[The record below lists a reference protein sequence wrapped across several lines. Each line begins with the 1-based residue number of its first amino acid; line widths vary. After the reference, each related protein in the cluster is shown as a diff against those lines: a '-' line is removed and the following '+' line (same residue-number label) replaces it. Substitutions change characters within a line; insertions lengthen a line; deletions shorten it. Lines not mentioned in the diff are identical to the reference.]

1 MKLAAIIVEDRINP
15 NFVDICKQHLK
26 FLPKGTDLIIY
37 TSEST
42 EKEYSKTLKGDGII
56 YRRIKNNIPI
66 PKTISNIVG
75 FDELLKNAPH
85 LKPILNFCLFQTD
98 RNFWIDL
105 YEYDRVV
112 TFHLDTAILREGIEE
127 YLEWDWIGA
136 PCYNWVGNKTIQ
148 NGALS
153 IRNPRIMEYIC
164 RVHGWETDLQDLIQA
179 GQYSTASFF
188 AEDIFFCVRMI
199 KYGIGN
205 YPPIEIAKKFS
216 VESKFELGTLGY
228 HKISTYMST
237 DECKKIIQQYNK
249 K

>member
-1 MKLAAIIVEDRINP
+1 MFYI
-15 NFVDICKQHLK
+15 
-26 FLPKGTDLIIY
+26 
-37 TSEST
+37 
-42 EKEYSKTLKGDGII
+42 DGIDFQRKSLGHF
-56 YRRIKNNIPI
+56 YACL
-66 PKTISNIVG
+66 T
-75 FDELLKNAPH
+75 ELLGFKR
-85 LKPILNFCLFQTD
+85 LKDEGKVVGLAGHG
-98 RNFWIDL
+98 NFWIEL
-105 YEYDRVV
+105 YEYDRIV

-136 PCYNWVGNKTIQ
+136 PCYNWVGDKTIQ

-153 IRNPRIMEYIC
+153 IRNPRIMEYVC

-199 KYGIGN
+199 KYRIGN

-228 HKISTYMST
+228 HKISTYMSP